1 MRASARLGSAGILPA
16 SRPKGVTILGATGSI
31 GVSTLDVLA
40 RHPQRYR
47 VVALTA
53 NTQAER
59 LFEQCQRFHP
69 EIAVLRD
76 HNAAARL
83 EEMIQRAGL
92 RTQVLAGPEA
102 LQNVARDAGSDIVM
116 AAIVGAAG
124 LLPVLEAVR
133 AGKRVLLA
141 NKEPLVMSGPVLMQ
155 EARRSGAEILPI
167 DSEHNAIFQCM
178 PAGYRTGDKPAGVR
192 RILLTCSGGP
202 FRTTP
207 VEALERVTPDEA
219 CAHPRWAMGRKI
231 SVDSATL
238 MNKGLELIE
247 ACRLFDVT
255 PDQVQIVIHPQS
267 VIHSMVEYTD
277 GSVLA
282 QLGNPDMRTPIAH
295 ALAWPERIESGVQE
309 LNLFDI
315 ARLDFAPP
323 DLARFPCLR
332 LAQDAARVG
341 GTAPAI
347 LNAANEEAVNAFLER
362 RIRFTQI
369 AKTIEYALA
378 SVPVSDDTSLETI
391 LLSDARAR
399 EAAGQYIALHALRVE
414 GEGHD

>member
-1 MRASARLGSAGILPA
+1 MRASATLSSAGQLPA
-16 SRPKGVTILGATGSI
+16 SQPKGVTILGATGSI

-69 EIAVLRD
+69 EKAVMRD
-76 HNAAARL
+76 VAAAARL
-83 EEMIQRAGL
+83 AEMIRRAGL
-92 RTQVLAGPEA
+92 RTEVLAGPEA
-102 LQNVARDAGSDIVM
+102 LEKVARDAGSDIVM

-141 NKEPLVMSGPVLMQ
+141 NKEPMVMSGAVLMR
-155 EARRSGAEILPI
+155 EALQSGAEILPI

-178 PAGYRTGDKPAGVR
+178 PSGYRTGEKPAGVR

-202 FRTTP
+202 FLGTP
-207 VEALERVTPDEA
+207 VAALAHVTPEQA

-295 ALAWPERIESGVQE
+295 ALAWPERIESGVRQ
-309 LNLFDI
+309 LDLCDI
-315 ARLDFAPP
+315 ARLDFEAP
-323 DLARFPCLR
+323 DHGRFPCLA
-332 LAQDAARVG
+332 LAEAAARTG

-347 LNAANEEAVNAFLER
+347 LNAANEVAVNAFLEHGL
-362 RIRFTQI
+362 RFTQI
-369 AKTIEYALA
+369 AAVIEHALA
-378 SVPVSDDTSLETI
+378 SVPVSVDIGLAAA
-391 LLSDARAR
+391 LDADRRAR
-399 EAAGQYIALHALRVE
+399 ECAEQYIAALCARP
-414 GEGHD
+414 GNPAT

>member
-1 MRASARLGSAGILPA
+1 MART
-16 SRPKGVTILGATGSI
+16 GVKNVAVLGATGSI

-40 RHPQRYR
+40 RHPDRYR

-53 NTQAER
+53 NNQSAR
-59 LFEQCQRFHP
+59 LFEQCQHFRP
-69 EIAVLRD
+69 PTAVLRD
-76 HNAAARL
+76 PAAAAELRRRL
-83 EEMIQRAGL
+83 QQAGIA
-92 RTQVLAGPEA
+92 TEVLSGASA
-102 LQNVARDAGSDIVM
+102 IDAVARDPDSDIVM

-141 NKEPLVMSGPVLMQ
+141 NKEPLVMSGRVLMQ
-155 EARRSGAEILPI
+155 EARAHGAEILPI
-167 DSEHNAIFQCM
+167 DSEHNAIFQCL
-178 PAGYRTGDKPAGVR
+178 PAGYRTGQTPAGVR

-207 VEALERVTPDEA
+207 VSELTRVTPEQA
-219 CAHPRWAMGRKI
+219 IAHPRWNMGRKI

-247 ACRLFDVT
+247 ACRLFEVR

-295 ALAWPERIESGVQE
+295 ALAWPERIESGVPV
-309 LNLFDI
+309 LDLFDI
-315 ARLDFAPP
+315 ARLDFEAPDP
-323 DLARFPCLR
+323 VRFPCLR
-332 LAQDAARVG
+332 LADQAARAG

-347 LNAANEEAVNAFLER
+347 LNAANEVAVSAFLDH
-362 RIRFTQI
+362 RIAFGDI
-369 AKTIEYALA
+369 AAIIEQTLDRLGGEHDDSLA
-378 SVPVSDDTSLETI
+378 AI
-391 LLSDARAR
+391 LAADARAR
-399 EAAGQYIALHALRVE
+399 ELSAQLAAARDQPRRSVTPL
-414 GEGHD
+414 

>member
-1 MRASARLGSAGILPA
+1 MRASATLSSAGQLPA
-16 SRPKGVTILGATGSI
+16 SQPKGVTILGATGSI

-69 EIAVLRD
+69 EKAVMRD
-76 HNAAARL
+76 VAAAARL
-83 EEMIQRAGL
+83 AEMIRRAGL
-92 RTQVLAGPEA
+92 RTEVLAGPEA
-102 LQNVARDAGSDIVM
+102 LEKVARDAGSDIVM

-141 NKEPLVMSGPVLMQ
+141 NKEPMVMSGAVLMH
-155 EARRSGAEILPI
+155 EALQSGAEILPI

-178 PAGYRTGDKPAGVR
+178 PSGYRTGEKPAGVR

-202 FRTTP
+202 FLGTP
-207 VEALERVTPDEA
+207 VAALAHVTPEQA

-295 ALAWPERIESGVQE
+295 ALAWPERIESGVRQ
-309 LNLFDI
+309 LDLCDI
-315 ARLDFAPP
+315 ARLDFEAP
-323 DLARFPCLR
+323 DHGRFPCLA
-332 LAQDAARVG
+332 LAEAAARTG

-347 LNAANEEAVNAFLER
+347 LNAANEVAVNAFLEHGL
-362 RIRFTQI
+362 RFTQI
-369 AKTIEYALA
+369 AAVIEHALA
-378 SVPVSDDTSLETI
+378 SVPVSADIGLAAA
-391 LLSDARAR
+391 LDADRRAR
-399 EAAGQYIALHALRVE
+399 ECAEQYIAALSARP
-414 GEGHD
+414 GNSAT